1 MAAWLAMAAQS
12 AGAQAPPPA
21 VPQAGSVAA
30 GSASIA
36 TSGNSV
42 TVTQGTPRAII
53 NWRSFDVGAG
63 GTVRF
68 EQPDAASAIL
78 NRVTGAAGSTIA
90 GSLSANGQ
98 VFLVNPNGITISPT
112 GTIRAHGFVASTL
125 DIADEDFLSGKLDFR
140 GTGMPARVMNAG
152 SITGAAGGFAALLA
166 GTVDNS
172 GRVVV
177 PAGRVGLASGERVV
191 LDLSGNGFLQVA
203 LPAGGG
209 GIDHSGTIRA
219 EGGFVQLSAA
229 AARESARRVINMTGV
244 IEARSVQGVTG
255 AIKLDGADGAVR
267 VAGRLDASGGQAGTT
282 GGSITVTGREITL
295 AGATLDGSGPS
306 GGGSIRV
313 GGDIKGGGALARA
326 RSLDVD
332 SHTTLDVDASASGAA
347 GSAVLWSDE
356 RTRFEGSI
364 SGRASSGLGGF
375 AEVSS
380 AGWLDYSGSADLRGQ
395 LGFGTL
401 LLDPRNVTISTGTNT
416 SGFSASVD
424 NSVINTTTLQNAL
437 ATANVTVNTGSTGAQ
452 TGTITVANAVTW
464 SSGSTLTLDAANTIN
479 VNAPI
484 TGGAGAGLVLRSG
497 ADILFNQAMSVSGSG
512 GSGVELYANNSI
524 FGTSGSAIT
533 TQGQRILLNS
543 DRDANGVGTIDLNST
558 TIRSNGG
565 AITFGGGNGPISSGS
580 GFARGSDASGGGGV
594 NVMAGTV
601 AAGGGDIVMNGQANG
616 GAGVNIDV
624 GANVSTTGGGTI
636 YLNGIGGSVGG
647 NNRGVRIV
655 NAATVNTV
663 NGGIT
668 VVGTGGGTGSSGGNI
683 GVLLSWYALG
693 SASGSISV
701 TGTGGNL
708 AGTGDGNS
716 GVAIV
721 NPNAI
726 VTTAGGSI
734 TVVGSGGGSSSAAP
748 GTSQGV
754 RLYSD
759 GRVIGSGSA
768 IQITGTGLTP
778 GNAGVTLESG
788 TISNTGSGSITING
802 TGATIGAAT
811 SNPGVDISGS
821 ASITAASGTIAISGT
836 AGSAGGIGVSLGA
849 SGSRVQTSA
858 GGAIS
863 ISGNGASSAT
873 ASGSSHG
880 ISLVSGAQV
889 SGSGGTVTLTG
900 SALTTSGAA
909 SHGVV
914 SSGGTISNSGGG
926 RISITGNA
934 AALGAANGSTGVLTS
949 AANVISSPAG
959 TVDLRG
965 NAINLAAL
973 DLGSAVTTFDAS
985 ASFLQTGAL
994 TADFLRLIGAGVS
1007 YQLTHSGNSIGAIA
1021 ADAGSLDVASTRSII
1036 VGTVAGTTGVTSSGA
1051 VQLRTTG
1058 AVADIVLNAPI
1069 VSAASGDAV
1078 VLASSRNFTNN
1089 AGSGAVVLTG
1099 AAARVLSYSADWDAD
1114 TRGGLSGGTLYARS
1128 FSSTPPAAVTQT
1140 GSQFLYSRQPVL
1152 TLTGANLQ
1160 RAYGEANPALSFSTS
1175 GLVNA
1180 DSLASALTG
1189 GVSLSLSA
1197 AQTSAVGTYP
1207 IDIAAAASSKGYSVV
1222 LVPGSL
1228 GVTARPITVTGNDG
1242 SRVYGDAN
1250 PTLGFSV
1257 GGMGLVNG
1265 DSLSGAL
1272 VTLADGTSSVGSYA
1286 VARGS
1291 LASSGNYQLSY
1302 VPGTLSVTARP
1313 MTVTGNDTTRVYGD
1327 ANPTLGF
1334 SVGGMGLVNGDSL
1347 IGTLVTSADGTS
1359 SVGSYAVARGSLAS
1373 SSNYQLSYVPG
1384 ILSVTP
1390 RPILLTIEDS
1400 HRAFGQPN
1408 PQFAVTSSSTGLV
1421 NGDTVR
1427 GEPSTSAGL
1436 LSESGAYPINAGT
1449 LNVGPNYAASILPGT
1464 LLVMPAEL
1472 QRAPLLVREQTTL
1485 SRDPKS
1491 GSVSDAPR
1499 TTFAS
1504 ATGKASGDAGNTPL
1518 ETSVGAVQNVVDPM
1532 SPADRGTGTA
1542 LCSDSRGSKAVIGG
1556 SSVANCDHGGQ

>member
-1 MAAWLAMAAQS
+1 MPATIRLFDRLRRPSRLTCLCRGLGRRPFAAAFQPCVMKAVAAWLALVAQS
-12 AGAQAPPPA
+12 AGAQVPPPA

-36 TSGNSV
+36 TSGNAV
-42 TVTQGTPRAII
+42 TVTQGTPRAIV
-53 NWRSFDVGAG
+53 NWRSFDVAAG

-78 NRVTGAAGSTIA
+78 NRVTGGAGSTIA
-90 GSLSANGQ
+90 GSLVANGQ

-125 DIADEDFLSGKLDFR
+125 DIADDDFLSGKLSFR
-140 GTGMPARVMNAG
+140 GTGVSARVSNAG

-172 GRVVV
+172 GSVVV
-177 PAGRVGLASGERVV
+177 PAGRVGLAAGERIV

-203 LPAGGG
+203 LPAEGGR
-209 GIDHSGTIRA
+209 IDHTGTIRA

-244 IEARSVQGVTG
+244 IEARSVTGVTG
-255 AIKLDGADGAVR
+255 SIVLDGADGSVR

-295 AGATLDGSGPS
+295 AGATLDGSGAT

-313 GGDIKGGGALARA
+313 GGDIKGGGVLARA
-326 RSLDVD
+326 RALDAD
-332 SHTTLDVDASASGAA
+332 SQTTLDVDARSTGAA

-364 SGRASSGLGGF
+364 SGRAASGLGGF

-424 NSVINTTTLQNAL
+424 NSVINTTTLQTAL

-464 SSGSTLTLDAANTIN
+464 SSGSTLTLDAAWSIN

-484 TGGAGAGLVLRSG
+484 NGGAGAGLVLRSG
-497 ADILFNQAMSVSGSG
+497 RDIFFNQAMSVSGSG
-512 GSGVELYANNSI
+512 GTGVELYANNSI
-524 FGTSGSAIT
+524 RSPSGGAIT

-543 DRDANGVGTIDLNST
+543 DRDANGVGAIALSST

-565 AITFGGGNGPISSGS
+565 AITFGGGNGSISSGS
-580 GFARGSDASGGGGV
+580 GFARGEGAFGGGV
-594 NVMAGTV
+594 GVAGGTV
-601 AAGGGDIVMNGQANG
+601 AASGGDIVMNGHASGN
-616 GAGVNIDV
+616 AGVNIDL
-624 GANVSTTGGGTI
+624 GATVSTTGSGTI
-636 YLNGIGGSVGG
+636 HLSGTGGSNGG
-647 NNRGVRIV
+647 ANRGVRIV

-663 NGGIT
+663 DGVIT
-668 VVGTGGGTGSSGGNI
+668 VVGTGGTDSSGNNI
-683 GVLLSWYALG
+683 GVVLSSRALG
-693 SASGSISV
+693 SAAGAISV

-708 AGTGDGNS
+708 AGPGVGNH
-716 GVAIV
+716 GVWIV
-721 NPNAI
+721 NPDAI
-726 VTTAGGSI
+726 ATTAGGSI
-734 TVVGSGGGSSSAAP
+734 TIVGIGGGSSGATP
-748 GTSQGV
+748 GTSPGV
-754 RLYSD
+754 RLSSN
-759 GRVIGSGSA
+759 GAIIGSGGA
-768 IQITGTGLTP
+768 IRITGTGLTP
-778 GNAGVTLESG
+778 GNAGVTLEAG

-802 TGATIGAAT
+802 TGANTGSAT
-811 SNPGVDISGS
+811 SNPGVDLSGLS
-821 ASITAASGTIAISGT
+821 SITAASGAIAISGT
-836 AGSAGGIGVSLGA
+836 AGSAGGIGVSLGT

-863 ISGNGASSAT
+863 ITGNGASGAT

-889 SGSGGTVTLTG
+889 SGSGGAVTLTG
-900 SALTTSGAA
+900 SASATSGAA

-934 AALGAANGSTGVLTS
+934 AAVGAANGSTGVLTS

-959 TVDLRG
+959 NVDLRG
-965 NAINLAAL
+965 NTISLAAL

-1007 YQLTHSGNSIGAIA
+1007 YQLAHSGNSIGTIA

-1058 AVADIVLNAPI
+1058 AGADIVLNSPI
-1069 VSAASGDAV
+1069 ASAASGDAV
-1078 VLASSRNFTNN
+1078 VLASNRNFTNT

-1099 AAARVLSYSADWDAD
+1099 TAARFLAYSADWDAD
-1114 TRGGLSGGTLYARS
+1114 TRGGLSAETSYARG
-1128 FSSTPPAAVTQT
+1128 FTSTPPAAVTQT
-1140 GSQFLYSRQPVL
+1140 GSQFLYTRQPVL
-1152 TLTGANLQ
+1152 TLTGADLQ

-1175 GLVNA
+1175 GLVNG
-1180 DSLASALTG
+1180 DTLASALTG
-1189 GVSLSLSA
+1189 GVSLSSSA
-1197 AQTSAVGTYP
+1197 AQGSGVGTYQ

-1228 GVTARPITVTGNDG
+1228 GVTPRPITVTGSNA
-1242 SRVYGDAN
+1242 SRLYGEAN
-1250 PTLGFSV
+1250 PSLGLTV

-1265 DSLSGAL
+1265 DALSGSL
-1272 VTLADGTSSVGSYA
+1272 VTSAGDASSVGDYA
-1286 VARGS
+1286 ITRGS
-1291 LASSGNYQLSY
+1291 LTASGNYQLSY
-1302 VPGTLSVTARP
+1302 VPGTLSVA
-1313 MTVTGNDTTRVYGD
+1313 
-1327 ANPTLGF
+1327 
-1334 SVGGMGLVNGDSL
+1334 
-1347 IGTLVTSADGTS
+1347 
-1359 SVGSYAVARGSLAS
+1359 
-1373 SSNYQLSYVPG
+1373 
-1384 ILSVTP
+1384 P
-1390 RPILLTIEDS
+1390 RPTVLTIEDS
-1400 HRAFGQPN
+1400 LRPFGQPN
-1408 PQFAVTSSSTGLV
+1408 PRFVVSAGSLGLV
-1421 NGDTVR
+1421 NDDTIQ
-1427 GEPSTSAGL
+1427 GEPSTPAGL

-1449 LNVGPNYAASILPGT
+1449 LDVGPNYAPRIVPGT
-1464 LLVMPAEL
+1464 LLVMPVEL

-1485 SRDPKS
+1485 SQDPEV
-1491 GSVSDAPR
+1491 GLVSVASR
-1499 TTFAS
+1499 RTFAS
-1504 ATGKASGDAGNTPL
+1504 ATGKAAGDAGKTPL
-1518 ETSVGAVQNVVDPM
+1518 ETSVGSERSAVDLK
-1532 SPADRGTGTA
+1532 SPAGRATGTA
-1542 LCSDSRGSKAVIGG
+1542 GCSDRGG
-1556 SSVANCDHGGQ
+1556 SEAAADVQATRKSPDGSDNCTAAAFSSN